1 MTDGIAGLDFANDI
15 IDHLKSNW
23 VNGTGGKMPVFTTQW
38 KKKAVGVGQRAYDE
52 IIVSLDTENPQIY
65 SIIAGTGSD
74 GKWNYDWLHDISIT
88 LDIYTS
94 VSETRVLQLVDECT
108 RILKNNVVSTNNKR
122 EYIQILPTN
131 VVSLN
136 EEFRNIYRYNIDVDA
151 IRLNP

>member
-108 RILKNNVVSTNNKR
+108 RILKNNVVSSD
-122 EYIQILPTN
+122 I
-131 VVSLN
+131 
-136 EEFRNIYRYNIDVDA
+136 
-151 IRLNP
+151 